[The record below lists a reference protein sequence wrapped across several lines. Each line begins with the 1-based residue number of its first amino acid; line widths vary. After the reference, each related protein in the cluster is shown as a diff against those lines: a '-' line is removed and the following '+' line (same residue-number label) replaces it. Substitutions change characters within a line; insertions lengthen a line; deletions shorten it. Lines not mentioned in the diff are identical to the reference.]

1 MENTSKLNSLVLG
14 ACKRAGVSLVEAN
27 LLGTG
32 RRKTLRIF
40 INKDGGVSVEDCAS
54 TSRFLSEE
62 LDKEE
67 NARIIDSSYIL
78 EVSSPGID
86 NPLKKENNGKENRK
100 KNE

>member
-1 MENTSKLNSLVLG
+1 M
-14 ACKRAGVSLVEAN
+14 N

-40 INKDGGVSVEDCAS
+40 IDKDSGVNVENCANV
-54 TSRFLSEE
+54 SRFLSEE

-67 NARIIDSSYIL
+67 NAKLIDSSYTL

-86 NPLKKENNGKENRK
+86 KNPKKR
-100 KNE
+100 